1 MPAPYR
7 YDMRKKAIAAVRRG
21 ERKKEVS
28 QMFNISRNT
37 LDLWL
42 KREEKT
48 GDCRAITNYQHQQ
61 GGRQK
66 ITDWQGFG
74 EFAREHG
81 GKTQGEM
88 AFAMGRQR
96 NSAES

>member
-1 MPAPYR
+1 
-7 YDMRKKAIAAVRRG
+7 MRKKAIAAVRRG

-28 QMFNISRNT
+28 QMWLNISRNT

-48 GDCRAITNYQHQQ
+48 GDFRAITNYQHQQ

-96 NSAES
+96 NSAESQ

>member
-1 MPAPYR
+1 MPAPYS
-7 YDMRKKAIAAVRRG
+7 YDMRKKALAAVRRG

-48 GDCRAITNYQHQQ
+48 GDCRAITNYQINREV
-61 GGRQK
+61 GRK
-66 ITDWQGFG
+66 YGLAGIW
-74 EFAREHG
+74 
-81 GKTQGEM
+81 
-88 AFAMGRQR
+88 
-96 NSAES
+96 